1 MGFFDGLKSLIA
13 GGAMPSGD
21 DFHEYDDG
29 GGRPATVKRNDQ
41 TEYYS
46 NAYRACALAKAR
58 PLASLPIHV
67 YERVDGSRVESGK
80 RFAKAYSD
88 ILRKQWNP
96 FMSAQEGYRWLDMT
110 KDAKGN
116 AFARLEMR
124 EGMPVAIW
132 PMSGVPRLE
141 IAPGGKAV
149 FTYGGD
155 RFTKPGRYL
164 EEEVIW
170 VKSPIVD
177 PDTMMGVSLAEL
189 AARELGLSID
199 LEEFYAR
206 LLSNGNHFPR
216 WLETDQ
222 KLDENSYNRLKK
234 QVSDGEGIL
243 SAGKMRIFDAGLT
256 VKSANLTMADM
267 SLVEQEKWILQQT
280 CRTLSVPPQEVFDLS
295 NATYS
300 NIEQGALNF
309 ANKTLV
315 PECAEIERALS
326 KVLWCAGL
334 DDCYVQFDMNGLLR
348 GNYRDRMEGYR
359 IGIYAGIMCQNEVRA
374 KEELPPYEG
383 GEKFMRPT
391 AYAVVDPETGEVTYP
406 ASAAKSAEQGASG
419 EGTPSQDGADAAG
432 ALDAVHADMRARI
445 RDRLQEGGDT
455 PKFRDFATRVL
466 KPYAQACTLARIPYD
481 IQADI
486 EEIVSNEGH

>member
-1 MGFFDGLKSLIA
+1 MGFVQELKRFIV
-13 GGAMPSGD
+13 GGDLPGGD
-21 DFHEYDDG
+21 DFHEYDAG
-29 GGRPATVKRNDQ
+29 GGNPVTVRRKNQ
-41 TEYYS
+41 EAFYS

-58 PLASLPIHV
+58 PMASLPIHV
-67 YERVDGSRVESGK
+67 YERVDGARVESN
-80 RFAKAYSD
+80 RHFAKAYTQ

-96 FMSAQEGYRWLDMT
+96 FMTAQEGYRWLDMT
-110 KDAKGN
+110 KDAMGN
-116 AFARLEMR
+116 AFARVETDR
-124 EGMPVAIW
+124 GRPVAIW
-132 PMSGVPRLE
+132 PMSGVPKISLL
-141 IAPGGKAV
+141 PGGRAV
-149 FTYGGD
+149 FDYGGD
-155 RFTKPGRYL
+155 KFTKPGRYL
-164 EEEVIW
+164 DGEIIW
-170 VKSPIVD
+170 VKSPIID

-206 LLSNGNHFPR
+206 LLENGNHFPR

-222 KLDENSYNRLKK
+222 KLDENTFNKLKK
-234 QVSDGEGIL
+234 QISDGGGIVN
-243 SAGKMRIFDAGLT
+243 AGKMRIFDAGLT
-256 VKSANLTMADM
+256 VKTADLTMADM

-383 GEKFMRPT
+383 GEKFLRPT
-391 AYAVVDPETGEVTYP
+391 AYTVVDPETGEAAYP
-406 ASAAKSAEQGASG
+406 SENQNQEQGASG
-419 EGTPSQDGADAAG
+419 EGTPSQEGTD
-432 ALDAVHADMRARI
+432 ALDAIHAAMEVRI
-445 RDRLQEGGDT
+445 RDRLKEGGDT

-481 IQADI
+481 IEADI
-486 EEIVSNEGH
+486 EEMVSHEGH